1 MNKKTIRDVNFKGQ
15 RVIMRVD
22 FNVPQ
27 DKVTGAITNTKR
39 IEAALPSIK
48 YVLDQ
53 GAASVVLMSHLGRPD
68 GKAIPKFSLK
78 PVADVLP
85 KLLGKPVTF
94 LPDCCGP
101 QVEAACAA
109 GTVKPGEVILLEN
122 LRFHIEEE
130 GKIKNEDGTSTK
142 ADPKA
147 VEAFRASLSK
157 LGDIYVNDAF
167 GTAHRAHSSMVGVNL
182 PEKVAGFLMEAEL
195 NAFTAVLDNPKRPLL
210 AILGGAKIADKIPLI
225 NNLLDKA
232 NEIVIGGGMVFTF
245 KKIMN
250 NMEIGASLFDPEG
263 AKMIKDIVAKAATKG
278 VKITLPVDY
287 ICADKFPKNA
297 EDKVEIKAAD
307 DSTGIPVGWLGL
319 DVGPKT
325 NEIFCAS
332 IARSK
337 TIVWNG
343 PAGVFEDE
351 RFAAG
356 TKAMA
361 AAIAQATANGATTVV
376 GGGDTATAA
385 KKFKVV
391 DKVTHCS
398 TGGGASLEFLEG
410 KQLPGVV
417 ALSDKK

>member
-1 MNKKTIRDVNFKGQ
+1 
-15 RVIMRVD
+15 
-22 FNVPQ
+22 
-27 DKVTGAITNTKR
+27 
-39 IEAALPSIK
+39 
-48 YVLDQ
+48 
-53 GAASVVLMSHLGRPD
+53 
-68 GKAIPKFSLK
+68 
-78 PVADVLP
+78 
-85 KLLGKPVTF
+85 
-94 LPDCCGP
+94 
-101 QVEAACAA
+101 
-109 GTVKPGEVILLEN
+109 
-122 LRFHIEEE
+122 
-130 GKIKNEDGTSTK
+130 
-142 ADPKA
+142 
-147 VEAFRASLSK
+147 
-157 LGDIYVNDAF
+157 
-167 GTAHRAHSSMVGVNL
+167 
-182 PEKVAGFLMEAEL
+182 
-195 NAFTAVLDNPKRPLL
+195 
-210 AILGGAKIADKIPLI
+210 
-225 NNLLDKA
+225 
-232 NEIVIGGGMVFTF
+232 
-245 KKIMN
+245 
-250 NMEIGASLFDPEG
+250 
-263 AKMIKDIVAKAATKG
+263 

-287 ICADKFPKNA
+287 ICGDKFPKA
-297 EDKVEIKAAD
+297 PTDQVAVQAAD